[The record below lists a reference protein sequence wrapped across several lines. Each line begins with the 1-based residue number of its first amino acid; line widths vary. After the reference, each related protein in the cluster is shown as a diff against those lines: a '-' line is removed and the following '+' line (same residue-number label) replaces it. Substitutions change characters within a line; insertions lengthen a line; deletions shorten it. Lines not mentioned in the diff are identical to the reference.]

1 MKKHLSDI
9 HIKIIP
15 QSEHRV
21 PYYIGDYW
29 EEDNGS
35 TLHIRA
41 TDLKDWRMS
50 MAIILH
56 ELNEYLLCRSMGVDE
71 ERIFAFDQVFEA
83 ERKQGLHGEDD
94 EPGDD
99 PRAPYRFEHEASNIV
114 ENIYLHEMGITQK
127 EYQDAID
134 AAFGGE

>member
-1 MKKHLSDI
+1 LKKPLTDI

-15 QSEHRV
+15 HKEHRI
-21 PYYIGDYW
+21 PEYIGDYW
-29 EEDNGS
+29 EEDNGA
-35 TLHIRA
+35 TLQVRA

-50 MAIILH
+50 MAIIEH
-56 ELNEYLLCRSMGVDE
+56 EVNEYLLCRAMGIE
-71 ERIFAFDQVFEA
+71 EPDIFTFDQVFEA

-114 ENIYLHEMGITQK
+114 ENIYLHEMGITRK
-127 EYQDAID
+127 EYQDAIE